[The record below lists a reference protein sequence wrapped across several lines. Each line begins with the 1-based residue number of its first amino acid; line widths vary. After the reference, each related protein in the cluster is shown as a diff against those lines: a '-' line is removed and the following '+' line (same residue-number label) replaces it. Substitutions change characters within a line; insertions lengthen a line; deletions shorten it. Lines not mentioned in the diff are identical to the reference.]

1 MSVLRYQ
8 RSTRGSTLSRSVFIE
23 MTLTIL
29 GGFRHCVFQL
39 ATSVG
44 VDSDELSPNL
54 LNQFMNMSVSF
65 AAIAA

>member
-1 MSVLRYQ
+1 
-8 RSTRGSTLSRSVFIE
+8 